1 MPRHHVIAAIALALV
16 GAGPTTLLTS
26 ADAEAGRLLRRAPEG
41 NVAVAV
47 SRFGNG
53 TASGP
58 VRTTNTGY
66 EVRLP
71 GGTWTACRRSCSET
85 LRVQTVDLF
94 ETNGSLSG
102 YGTAQNECGI
112 FGCLDFRYP
121 R

>member
-1 MPRHHVIAAIALALV
+1 MSRSTFIAAIVLAL
-16 GAGPTTLLTS
+16 GAGPTALLTS

-41 NVAVAV
+41 DVAVAV

-53 TASGP
+53 TVAGP
-58 VRTTNTGY
+58 VRTTSTGY

-85 LRVQTVDLF
+85 LRVQTVDF
-94 ETNGSLSG
+94 YENNGSLSG

-112 FGCLDFRYP
+112 FGCLELRYP